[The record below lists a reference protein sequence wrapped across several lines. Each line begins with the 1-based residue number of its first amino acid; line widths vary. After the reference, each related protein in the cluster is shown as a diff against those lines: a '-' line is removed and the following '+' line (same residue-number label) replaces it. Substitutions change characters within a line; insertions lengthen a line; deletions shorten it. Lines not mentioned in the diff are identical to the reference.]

1 MPPHPGLIALRLHK
15 GGRCNVLVI
24 GVGARSNAFH
34 SRRLKRA
41 NAIVNS
47 SVHVGQGDVWNG
59 APLDCGL
66 GTLRVDAEEVLAS
79 PPVTGLIP
87 GGAGFSRRRVASS
100 FHLRPGLVSS
110 SPLPALTGLL
120 WEQTASRLLSDATG
134 VIGGSGR
141 CCSHPA

>member
-1 MPPHPGLIALRLHK
+1 MLFVFFGIYKGSSKKTRQSFYLPPHLGLVALRLHK

-47 SVHVGQGDVWNG
+47 SVHVGQGDVWND

-66 GTLRVDAEEVLAS
+66 GRSVLTLR
-79 PPVTGLIP
+79 
-87 GGAGFSRRRVASS
+87 
-100 FHLRPGLVSS
+100 
-110 SPLPALTGLL
+110 
-120 WEQTASRLLSDATG
+120 
-134 VIGGSGR
+134 R
-141 CCSHPA
+141 C